1 MANKRILKKQIK
13 YVCGDLAGECIMAI
27 HFVEGIDVE
36 QMQNVIFD
44 IATLQTTSLKRV
56 TFSFDKTA
64 SELAKVK
71 KELGEL
77 KNNNLTGE
85 EKVNAAIAAADARA
99 NEYSVK
105 LNRLEVEKLFMADGL
120 TEADYA
126 DLIDDI
132 VSEDT
137 DKTIKLAKN
146 LLAVVKSQKSAAEK
160 SIRAELLKKTPKP
173 PAGDNDGEVMT
184 MEKFRKLSPKERFDF
199 SVNNPEEYKKLYGG
213 KT

>member
-1 MANKRILKKQIK
+1 MADIQSLL
-13 YVCGDLAGECIMAI
+13 GDEYREGMTVDEINAVLANRQ
-27 HFVEGIDVE
+27 FVDPTTLPKSVE
-36 QMQNVIFD
+36 KHI
-44 IATLQTTSLKRV
+44 
-56 TFSFDKTA
+56 FDKTA

-77 KNNNLTGE
+77 KNDNLTGE

-99 NEYSVK
+99 NEYSMK

-126 DLIDDI
+126 DLIEDI
-132 VSEDT
+132 VSEDA
-137 DKTIKLAKN
+137 DKTLKLAKS

-173 PAGDNDGEVMT
+173 PAGEPGNDGMT
-184 MEKFRKLSPKERFDF
+184 MDKFRKLSPKERYDF
-199 SVNNPEEYKKLYGG
+199 SVSNPEEYQKLYGG
-213 KT
+213 KE

>member
-1 MANKRILKKQIK
+1 MADIQTLLGEEYRDGMTVDEINA
-13 YVCGDLAGECIMAI
+13 VLANRQ
-27 HFVEGIDVE
+27 FVDPTTLPKSVE
-36 QMQNVIFD
+36 KHI
-44 IATLQTTSLKRV
+44 
-56 TFSFDKTA
+56 FDKTA

-99 NEYSVK
+99 NEYAVK
-105 LNRLEVEKLFMADGL
+105 LNRLEAEKLFMADGL
-120 TEADYA
+120 AEADYA

-132 VSEDT
+132 VSEDA
-137 DKTIKLAKN
+137 DKTMKLAKS

-160 SIRAELLKKTPKP
+160 AVRAELLKKTPKP
-173 PAGDNDGEVMT
+173 PAGDSGNEGMT

-199 SVNNPEEYKKLYGG
+199 SVSNPEEYKKLYGG
-213 KT
+213 

>member
-1 MANKRILKKQIK
+1 MADIQSLLGEEYRDGMTIEEING
-13 YVCGDLAGECIMAI
+13 VLANRQ
-27 HFVEGIDVE
+27 FVDPTTLPKSVE
-36 QMQNVIFD
+36 KHI
-44 IATLQTTSLKRV
+44 
-56 TFSFDKTA
+56 FDKTA

-77 KNNNLTGE
+77 KNNNLSDE

-99 NEYSVK
+99 NEYSLK
-105 LNRLEVEKLFMADGL
+105 MNRLDVEKLFLADGL

-132 VSEDT
+132 VSEDS
-137 DKTIKLAKN
+137 DKTIKLAKS

-160 SIRAELLKKTPKP
+160 SLRAELLKKTPKP
-173 PAGDNDGEVMT
+173 PAGDAGSEGMT

-213 KT
+213 KE

>member
-1 MANKRILKKQIK
+1 MADIQSLLGEEYRDGMTIEEING
-13 YVCGDLAGECIMAI
+13 VLANRQ
-27 HFVEGIDVE
+27 FVDPTTLPKSVE
-36 QMQNVIFD
+36 KHI
-44 IATLQTTSLKRV
+44 
-56 TFSFDKTA
+56 FDKTA

-77 KNNNLTGE
+77 KNNNLSDE

-99 NEYSVK
+99 NEYSLK
-105 LNRLEVEKLFMADGL
+105 MNRLDVEKLFLADGL

-132 VSEDT
+132 VSEDS
-137 DKTIKLAKN
+137 DKTIKLAKS

-160 SIRAELLKKTPKP
+160 SLRAELLKKTPKP
-173 PAGDNDGEVMT
+173 PAGDTGSEGMT

-213 KT
+213 KE

>member
-1 MANKRILKKQIK
+1 MADIQTLLGEEYRDGMTVDEINA
-13 YVCGDLAGECIMAI
+13 VLANRQ
-27 HFVEGIDVE
+27 FVDPSTLPKSVE
-36 QMQNVIFD
+36 KSI
-44 IATLQTTSLKRV
+44 
-56 TFSFDKTA
+56 FDKTA

-105 LNRLEVEKLFMADGL
+105 LNRLEVEKLFMTDGL
-120 TEADYA
+120 AEADYA

-132 VSEDT
+132 VSEDS
-137 DKTIKLAKN
+137 DKTMKLAKS

-160 SIRAELLKKTPKP
+160 AIRAELLKKTPKP
-173 PAGDNDGEVMT
+173 PAGDSGNEGMT
-184 MEKFRKLSPKERFDF
+184 MEKFRKLSPKERYDF
-199 SVNNPEEYKKLYGG
+199 SVSNPEEYKKLYGG
-213 KT
+213 KE

>member
-1 MANKRILKKQIK
+1 MADIQSLL
-13 YVCGDLAGECIMAI
+13 GDEYREGMTVEEINTVLANRQ
-27 HFVEGIDVE
+27 FVDPETLPKSVE
-36 QMQNVIFD
+36 KHI
-44 IATLQTTSLKRV
+44 
-56 TFSFDKTA
+56 FDKTA

-132 VSEDT
+132 VSEDA

-146 LLAVVKSQKSAAEK
+146 LLAVVKGQRSAAEK

-173 PAGDNDGEVMT
+173 PASETDNEGMT

-199 SVNNPEEYKKLYGG
+199 SVNKPEEYKKLYGG
-213 KT
+213 KE